1 MNQEPSAE
9 GTDTNHEAAEDNVVE
24 EQSSGMN
31 GPLAFPLAAIGFVTR
46 LASGIFSR
54 GRSHGD
60 SFGSNSSGENEMQSG
75 EDIHVSDG
83 RDSSAM
89 SNPADPNVIEIVG
102 GITSPEKGEEPAVM
116 ASESSLD
123 APEASCNPMQKKS
136 DAALCCDDNICSF
149 KRFDTAKDPLDH
161 FFLGATLP
169 VKFIRHCVL

>member
-9 GTDTNHEAAEDNVVE
+9 GTDTNHVAAEDNAVE

-54 GRSHGD
+54 GRSRGD
-60 SFGSNSSGENEMQSG
+60 SFGSNSSGENEMQPE

-83 RDSSAM
+83 RDSSNM
-89 SNPADPNVIEIVG
+89 SNPQDPSVIDIVG
-102 GITSPEKGEEPAVM
+102 GVTNQEKGVEVAVM
-116 ASESSLD
+116 ASENLLD
-123 APEASCNPMQKKS
+123 APEASCNPRWKKS
-136 DAALCCDDNICSF
+136 DAELCCDDNICSF

-169 VKFIRHCVL
+169 VKIILHCVV